1 MSSSSNWKNFDPIEP
16 IGGLI
21 LFLKFVGIWPLNC
34 KYRIPYII
42 YGILFQCFF
51 SYTYTAFGITIDG
64 TNIKMMTEQ
73 IFVGLAEV
81 SMCLRMTNFVF
92 HFEEA
97 THFLTIIKSFEL
109 RNQEECEIYKKRLSI
124 FSQVMTFFVS
134 VTSFAVAFS
143 NAAPLF
149 NSEVRLPYPG
159 WYPIDWENDRTSYW
173 IVYFYQLIGAVF
185 LAHTLVRLENYQIYC
200 MICASAQIEIIALRL
215 SKIGYTD
222 LSENKSP
229 DQVKVSDNVP
239 YLLECMRYHESLMK

>member
-1 MSSSSNWKNFDPIEP
+1 MSGSSSWKNFNPIEP

-21 LFLKFVGIWPLNC
+21 IFLKFVGIWPLNC
-34 KYRIPYII
+34 KYPFPYII
-42 YGILFQCFF
+42 YGILFQFTF
-51 SYTYTAFGITIDG
+51 SYAYTAYGITIDG

-92 HFEEA
+92 HFKEA
-97 THFLTIIKSFEL
+97 TGFLTTIKSFEL

-124 FSQVMTFFVS
+124 FSTVMTFFVS

-159 WYPIDWENDRTSYW
+159 WYPLDWGN
-173 IVYFYQLIGAVF
+173 L
-185 LAHTLVRLENYQIYC
+185 
-200 MICASAQIEIIALRL
+200 
-215 SKIGYTD
+215 
-222 LSENKSP
+222 
-229 DQVKVSDNVP
+229 
-239 YLLECMRYHESLMK
+239 